1 MLDIYV
7 DGDACPVKVETYRVA
22 LRYDLAVFVVANTS
36 LSVPAAGRVESV
48 VVPHGPDAAD
58 DWIAEHAG
66 EGDIVIS
73 SDVPLAARCLE
84 SGAVVLGPNGRRFT
98 EDSIGAALGSREL
111 MSHLR
116 DLGNVTGGPAP
127 FAKRNRSQFLQ
138 ILDESI
144 HAVRRRRK

>member
-7 DGDACPVKVETYRVA
+7 DGDACPVKAETYRVA

-73 SDVPLAARCLE
+73 SDIPLAARCLE

-116 DLGNVTGGPAP
+116 DLGSVTGGPAP
-127 FAKRNRSQFLQ
+127 FSKCNRSQFLQ